1 MQDKNFENPA
11 EMLEVE
17 MKAEAEARRAQL
29 YRRKLPQEL
38 SLASALEEMTKAE
51 LDDIRYNLNVSGTS
65 SLKKAE
71 LIERLV
77 PEITAFARRWLPSA
91 LVEQR
96 QCFEHLLE
104 KGGLSTELRDDD
116 LRLDYLRGIGILAC
130 GVEKE
135 SEKLAWYLPAEL
147 QEEIR
152 KISGGAYN
160 SMTELNTE
168 MARLAAGLLFYYG
181 YLNFEQLYEMVLGY
195 LDQAAA
201 AEVTFQDFV
210 GVMLNASCW
219 LPQIDALPQGMRYY
233 ALLDAEK
240 LEDEQ
245 HSREALG
252 FAPLAYDKVYEA
264 GEENYIESTD
274 EYRAFAQYLMKE
286 FKLQV
291 LQAAD
296 IVGEIYILLQNSGD
310 LSEAADYLSGLG
322 LMKDTEKE
330 KVLLM
335 LTAAFSNSTRMWR
348 LKGYTPDELSANE
361 EGAKNMGKVIPF
373 GHHEQKAGRNDP
385 CPCGSGKKYKKCC
398 LKKDEASLS

>member
-1 MQDKNFENPA
+1 LQDKNFENPA
-11 EMLEVE
+11 EMLEAE

-322 LMKDTEKE
+322 LMKDTEKA

-361 EGAKNMGKVIPF
+361 DGAKNMGKVIPF

>member
-11 EMLEVE
+11 EMLEAE

-286 FKLQV
+286 FKLQI

-322 LMKDTEKE
+322 LMKDTEKA

-361 EGAKNMGKVIPF
+361 DGAKNMGKVIPF

>member
-11 EMLEVE
+11 EMLEAE

-168 MARLAAGLLFYYG
+168 MTRLAAGLLFYYG

-322 LMKDTEKE
+322 LMKDTEKA

-398 LKKDEASLS
+398 LKKDEASLN

>member
-11 EMLEVE
+11 EMLEAE

-147 QEEIR
+147 QEEIK

-195 LDQAAA
+195 LDRAAA
-201 AEVTFQDFV
+201 AEVIFQDFV

-322 LMKDTEKE
+322 LMKDTEKA

-335 LTAAFSNSTRMWR
+335 LTAAFNNSTRMWR

-361 EGAKNMGKVIPF
+361 EGARNMGKVIPF

-398 LKKDEASLS
+398 LKKDEASLN

>member
-152 KISGGAYN
+152 KNSGGAYN

-240 LEDEQ
+240 LENEQ

-310 LSEAADYLSGLG
+310 LNEAADYLSGLG
-322 LMKDTEKE
+322 LMKDTEKA

-348 LKGYTPDELSANE
+348 LKGYTPDELSTNE
-361 EGAKNMGKVIPF
+361 DGAKNMGKVIPF

-398 LKKDEASLS
+398 LKKDEASLN

>member
-168 MARLAAGLLFYYG
+168 MARLVAGLLFYYG

-322 LMKDTEKE
+322 LMKDTEKA

-361 EGAKNMGKVIPF
+361 DGAKNMGKVIPF

>member
-11 EMLEVE
+11 EMLEAE

-29 YRRKLPQEL
+29 YRRKLPQER
-38 SLASALEEMTKAE
+38 SLAAALGEMTKAE
-51 LDDIRYNLNVSGTS
+51 LDDIRYNLNVTGTS

-77 PEITAFARRWLPSA
+77 PEITSFARRWLPSA

-130 GVEKE
+130 GVEKK
-135 SEKLAWYLPAEL
+135 SEKLAWYLPTEL
-147 QEEIR
+147 QEEIK

-195 LDQAAA
+195 LDKAAA

-233 ALLDAEK
+233 ALLDVEK

-245 HSREALG
+245 HAREALS
-252 FAPLAYDKVYEA
+252 FATLAYDKVYEA
-264 GEENYIESTD
+264 GEENYIEST
-274 EYRAFAQYLMKE
+274 EAYRAFAQYLMKE
-286 FKLQV
+286 CGYEV

-296 IVGEIYILLQNSGD
+296 VVGEIYILLQNSGD
-310 LSEAADYLSGLG
+310 INEAADYLSGLG
-322 LMKDTEKE
+322 LMEDTEKA

-335 LTAAFSNSTRMWR
+335 LTAAFNNSTRMWR

-361 EGAKNMGKVIPF
+361 DGVKEMGKVIPF
-373 GHHEQKAGRNDP
+373 GRHEQKAGRNDP

-398 LKKDEASLS
+398 LKKDEAQLK

>member
-11 EMLEVE
+11 EMLEAE

-264 GEENYIESTD
+264 GEEDYIESTD

-322 LMKDTEKE
+322 LMKDTEKA

-361 EGAKNMGKVIPF
+361 DGAKNMGKVIPF

>member
-11 EMLEVE
+11 EMLEAE

-38 SLASALEEMTKAE
+38 SLAAALEEMTKAE

-264 GEENYIESTD
+264 GAENYIESTD

-322 LMKDTEKE
+322 LMKDTEKA

-361 EGAKNMGKVIPF
+361 DGAKNMGKVIPF

-398 LKKDEASLS
+398 LKKDEASLN

>member
-11 EMLEVE
+11 EMLEAE

-38 SLASALEEMTKAE
+38 NLSAALEEMTKAE

-104 KGGLSTELRDDD
+104 QGGLSTELRDDD
-116 LRLDYLRGIGILAC
+116 LRLDYLRGIGLLAC

-135 SEKLAWYLPAEL
+135 SEKLAWYLPTEL
-147 QEEIR
+147 QEEIK

-252 FAPLAYDKVYEA
+252 FAPLAYDKIYEA

-296 IVGEIYILLQNSGD
+296 IVGEIYILLQNGGD
-310 LSEAADYLSGLG
+310 LNEAAAYLSSLG
-322 LMKDTEKE
+322 LMKDEEKS
-330 KVLLM
+330 KALFMLM
-335 LTAAFSNSTRMWR
+335 AAFNNSTRMWL

-361 EGAKNMGKVIPF
+361 DGARNMGKVIPF
-373 GHHEQKAGRNDP
+373 GRHEQKAGRNDP

-398 LKKDEASLS
+398 LKKDEAQLK

>member
-252 FAPLAYDKVYEA
+252 FAPFAYDKVYEA

-322 LMKDTEKE
+322 LMKDTEKA

-361 EGAKNMGKVIPF
+361 DGAKNMGKVIPF

>member
-11 EMLEVE
+11 EMLEAE

-322 LMKDTEKE
+322 LMKDTEKA

-361 EGAKNMGKVIPF
+361 DGAKNMGKVIPF

>member
-11 EMLEVE
+11 EMLEAE

-96 QCFEHLLE
+96 QCFEHLLA
-104 KGGLSTELRDDD
+104 KDGISTELRDDD

-322 LMKDTEKE
+322 LMKDTEKA

-361 EGAKNMGKVIPF
+361 DGAKNMGKVIPF

>member
-274 EYRAFAQYLMKE
+274 EYRAFAPYLMKE

-322 LMKDTEKE
+322 LMKDTEKA

-361 EGAKNMGKVIPF
+361 DGAKNMGKVIPF

-398 LKKDEASLS
+398 LKKDEAQLK

>member
-322 LMKDTEKE
+322 LMKDTEKA

-361 EGAKNMGKVIPF
+361 DGAKNMGKVIPF

>member
-11 EMLEVE
+11 EMLEAE

-38 SLASALEEMTKAE
+38 NLSAALEEMTKAE

-322 LMKDTEKE
+322 LMKDTEKA

-361 EGAKNMGKVIPF
+361 DGAKNMGKVIPF

>member
-264 GEENYIESTD
+264 GEEDYIESTD

-322 LMKDTEKE
+322 LMKDTEKA

-361 EGAKNMGKVIPF
+361 DGAKNMGKVIPF

>member
-11 EMLEVE
+11 EMLEAE

-29 YRRKLPQEL
+29 YRRKLPQER
-38 SLASALEEMTKAE
+38 SLAAALGEMTKAE
-51 LDDIRYNLNVSGTS
+51 LDDIRYNLNVTGTS

-77 PEITAFARRWLPSA
+77 PEITSFARRWLPSA

-322 LMKDTEKE
+322 LMKDTEKA

-361 EGAKNMGKVIPF
+361 DGAKNMGKVIPF